1 MMKTVLLTG
10 TRAPATLDLARRL
23 WREGIRVIGADSVR
37 YPLGRFSKAFASHHR
52 IPPPRQS
59 LSEFI
64 ESILTLVEKE
74 QVDLVWPTCEE
85 IFHLASVHENLS
97 QHVRLFSEP
106 LETLEP
112 LHHKLDF
119 AKFAGSL
126 APDSWPAEEAPRDRR
141 LVWKPN
147 YSRFA
152 ARTRIDSPP
161 ESMEGWMAQEFV
173 DGDEFSS
180 WAICVEGEVR
190 TLTFYQCPARAGL
203 GAGCAFVPMWNE
215 KAEGH
220 IREMA
225 GRLHFTGSI
234 AFDWILEK
242 DGPLRVIE
250 CNPRLTSGIHLLDE
264 SVSLTDLL
272 DRCGTIPP
280 PMRAAQLFIP
290 TLFSSLR
297 FAGTSPDVISARDD
311 RLPGLTQSLSYAEFA
326 LVALRQRIPL
336 TAATTHDI
344 EFNGR

>member
-1 MMKTVLLTG
+1 MKTVLLTG

-59 LSEFI
+59 SREFV
-64 ESILTLVEKE
+64 ESILTLVDKE
-74 QVDLVWPTCEE
+74 RVDLVWPTCEE
-85 IFHLASVHENLS
+85 IFYLASAHEELSHHVH
-97 QHVRLFSEP
+97 LFCEP
-106 LETLEP
+106 LSTLEP

-119 AKFAGSL
+119 ARFAGNL

-141 LVWKPN
+141 LVWKPF

-152 ARTRIDSPP
+152 ARTRIDTPP
-161 ESMEGWMAQEFV
+161 SLKVGWMAQEFV
-173 DGDEFSS
+173 EGDEFSS
-180 WAICVEGEVR
+180 WALCVDGEVR

-215 KAEGH
+215 AAEGH
-220 IREMA
+220 IREIA
-225 GRLHFTGSI
+225 GRLRFTGSL
-234 AFDWILEK
+234 AFDWILGK
-242 DGPLRVIE
+242 DGTLRVIE
-250 CNPRLTSGIHLLDE
+250 CNPRLTSGIHVLDE

-272 DRCGTIPP
+272 ERDGTTPP

-297 FAGTSPDVISARDD
+297 YAGTSPDAISAHGD
-311 RLPGLTQSLSYAEFA
+311 RLPGFTQSLSFAEFA
-326 LVALRQRIPL
+326 LVALRHGIPL

-344 EFNGR
+344 EYNGR